1 MLKRKITYIIIL
13 IILFAGVVIWEFWP
27 QDMVHQNLSYNPDI
41 NLFEMNDCIERSGI
55 MEEQW
60 KLEFPRKMEL
70 EETSKI
76 TLTKNPNISHN
87 EIVGSQSCELSVL
100 THLDI
105 VGAYIDPGDKI
116 FVPYVQSE
124 KTQISWDLL
133 ATSNNIVGN
142 VWLYAQSFNQDE
154 NEISFPLFVIPIEI
168 KVLSVFGHNPRK
180 MRIISVAVIFL
191 SLMALLLKKE
201 RFPE

>member
-1 MLKRKITYIIIL
+1 
-13 IILFAGVVIWEFWP
+13 
-27 QDMVHQNLSYNPDI
+27 MVHQNLTYNPDI
-41 NLFEMNDCIERSGI
+41 NFFEMNDCIERSGI
-55 MEEQW
+55 IEEQW
-60 KLEFPRKMEL
+60 KLEFPREMEL
-70 EETSKI
+70 EEISKI
-76 TLTKNPNISHN
+76 TLTKNPNITHN
-87 EIVGSQSCELSVL
+87 EIVGSRSCELSL
-100 THLDI
+100 LAYLDI

-142 VWLYAQSFNQDE
+142 VWIYAQSFNRDE

-180 MRIISVAVIFL
+180 MRIIFGAVIFL

-201 RFPE
+201 SFPE